1 MNLSHTGRS
10 AKVLF
15 IILASA
21 MAAISSKPADAG
33 SFIEIEGRFIT
44 IMGRTFCWLNCD
56 ELRIPPPI
64 VRQPAIIRPKPL

>member
-1 MNLSHTGRS
+1 MKLSHTGLS

-15 IILASA
+15 IIFAAS
-21 MAAISSKPADAG
+21 MAAFSSKPAAAG

-56 ELRIPPPI
+56 EVRIPPPI
-64 VRQPAIIRPKPL
+64 VRQPAIIRPTPL